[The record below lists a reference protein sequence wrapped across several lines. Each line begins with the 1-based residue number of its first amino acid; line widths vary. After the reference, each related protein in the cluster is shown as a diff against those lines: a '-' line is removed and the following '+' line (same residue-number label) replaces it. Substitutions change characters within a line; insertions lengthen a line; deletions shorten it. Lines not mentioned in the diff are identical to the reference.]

1 MPAVG
6 VIDSVVFMYSTLPRC
21 KYRGVVMFMPLLLG
35 CVTVIVSMSIQ
46 IFAVVFILQY
56 LFKIVSIARKDAGAK
71 HRTTYVISVI
81 MVVLFIGH
89 MIQVAVWAALF
100 MFVGEFD
107 DLLTAYYHSMVN
119 FASLGYGDIVMS
131 EQWRL
136 MGAIESCI
144 GVLMFGVSA
153 GAMLSIMNFILSHDH
168 RLKDL
173 YVEIHKHPHKLDH
186 E

>member
-1 MPAVG
+1 
-6 VIDSVVFMYSTLPRC
+6 
-21 KYRGVVMFMPLLLG
+21 MFMSLLLG
-35 CVTVIVSMSIQ
+35 CVTVIVSMGIQ

-56 LFKIVSIARKDAGAK
+56 LFKIVSIAKNHTGEKR
-71 HRTTYVISVI
+71 RTTYVISVI
-81 MVVLFIGH
+81 MVILFIGH

-107 DLLTAYYHSMVN
+107 DFLTAYYHSMVN

-136 MGAIESCI
+136 MGAIESSI

-153 GAMLSIMNFILSHDH
+153 GAMLSIMSYLLAHDD
-168 RLKDL
+168 RVKNQMAKIN
-173 YVEIHKHPHKLDH
+173 EHKHGH
-186 E
+186 